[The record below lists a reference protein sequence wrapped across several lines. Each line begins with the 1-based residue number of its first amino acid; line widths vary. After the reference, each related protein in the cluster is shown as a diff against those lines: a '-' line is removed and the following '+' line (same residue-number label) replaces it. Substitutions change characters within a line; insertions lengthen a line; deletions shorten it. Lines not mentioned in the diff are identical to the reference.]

1 MDFVIKFH
9 SRHGFSEGCT
19 SIPGVANP
27 LRYGHEHRSYLCLL
41 ASRDC
46 ALQLEQLEHVTLFV
60 GNGTTT

>member
-27 LRYGHEHRSYLCLL
+27 LTIVENLYRICLKLSFLFDHR
-41 ASRDC
+41 
-46 ALQLEQLEHVTLFV
+46 TLV
-60 GNGTTT
+60 R